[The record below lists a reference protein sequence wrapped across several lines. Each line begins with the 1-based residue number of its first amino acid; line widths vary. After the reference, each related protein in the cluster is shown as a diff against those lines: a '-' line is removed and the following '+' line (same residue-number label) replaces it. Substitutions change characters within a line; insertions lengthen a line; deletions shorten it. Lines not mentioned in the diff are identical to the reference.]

1 VPLCDRKGRPFKV
14 GQKVVLHINRSIE
27 AEITAVHNSEGLV
40 IQRGDDQ
47 VLQIANII
55 IRPNDIICPQTNPA
69 SPVFDGMWI
78 VEDPDNPIVPA
89 KKEG

>member
-1 VPLCDRKGRPFKV
+1 
-14 GQKVVLHINRSIE
+14 
-27 AEITAVHNSEGLV
+27 V